1 MNILPW
7 PSCNKS
13 CKLGC
18 LIKRI
23 IYQPAAG
30 FSKFRFF
37 SAFLLSRPFLP
48 RTNLVHSS
56 FMIHQTLASAH
67 LVAQIKILTETCN
80 FCNLGQV
87 VATRK
92 SFTINLVLN
101 SCRNELRE
109 VHGVQ
114 CSVSGF
120 EKMKRY
126 RDHKRRQALDFCQC
140 TKQYFTHFFGDRTI
154 LQLISSCVLISTKKN
169 GRIRRGIVMYNLATV
184 LRGPQNAFLRKNPAH
199 SLNNKLFVVVNV
211 LLTSRLNFWRF
222 LFLLNDGS
230 VELAKGSG
238 SLSLCAQKNVR
249 K

>member
-1 MNILPW
+1 MQERKAINTDLAIWKRSTFSGRLSMNILPW

-87 VATRK
+87 VATPQK
-92 SFTINLVLN
+92 CLKK
-101 SCRNELRE
+101 E
-109 VHGVQ
+109 
-114 CSVSGF
+114 
-120 EKMKRY
+120 
-126 RDHKRRQALDFCQC
+126 RDTVITNFVKFW
-140 TKQYFTHFFGDRTI
+140 FFA
-154 LQLISSCVLISTKKN
+154 S
-169 GRIRRGIVMYNLATV
+169 
-184 LRGPQNAFLRKNPAH
+184 PQNIF
-199 SLNNKLFVVVNV
+199 SLIF
-211 LLTSRLNFWRF
+211 
-222 LFLLNDGS
+222 S
-230 VELAKGSG
+230 VIVQFCS
-238 SLSLCAQKNVR
+238 
-249 K
+249 